1 MATELVNDGLDT
13 KHEEFVSKVEA
24 EIQVLLAWAIV
35 QDGIHK
41 GHDSCLE
48 IHLISV
54 DPRTA
59 IQIIHNAL
67 SKFKLQ
73 LYIMVFM
80 SIGTEHMHVKLP
92 T

>member
-24 EIQVLLAWAIV
+24 ELQVLLTRAIV
-35 QDGIHK
+35 EDGIHK

-67 SKFKLQ
+67 SKVQ
-73 LYIMVFM
+73 TTAVYSWSSCVSVQNIC
-80 SIGTEHMHVKLP
+80 T
-92 T
+92 